1 MKLGIYGAGGL
12 GREMLMLARAIN
24 QCTSRW
30 SEIFFIDDVT
40 DAQEVY
46 GAAVVRFD
54 ARPAECEVAIAIGEP
69 ALRQRLAQKLSG
81 VAPLATLIHPNVD
94 VPSQSEIRPGAILC
108 DGALI
113 SCGVTIGENV
123 LIQPRACVGHD
134 CAIGAYSV
142 VSSLVALAGH
152 CEVGERVFI
161 GMNSCVKEQTR
172 IGDDAIVGMGSAVF
186 SDVADATIVL
196 GNPARA
202 MRQNTQGKV
211 FK

>member
-12 GREMLMLARAIN
+12 GREVLTLARAIN

-30 SEIFFIDDVT
+30 REIFFIDDVT
-40 DAQEVY
+40 DAREVY
-46 GAAVVRFD
+46 GAAVVRFEE
-54 ARPAECEVAIAIGEP
+54 RPADCEVTIAIGEP
-69 ALRQRLAQKLSG
+69 VLRQRLEQKLVG

-94 VPSQSEIRPGAILC
+94 IPTQSEIRPGAIIC
-108 DGALI
+108 DGAFI
-113 SCGVTIGENV
+113 SCGVTVGENV
-123 LIQPRACVGHD
+123 LVLPRACVGHD
-134 CAIGAYSV
+134 CAIGAHSV
-142 VSSLVALAGH
+142 VSGLAALAGH
-152 CEVGERVFI
+152 CTVGERVFI

-202 MRQNTQGKV
+202 MRQNTEGKV

>member
-12 GREMLMLARAIN
+12 GREVLMLARTIN
-24 QCTSRW
+24 ARMSRW

-40 DAQEVY
+40 DAREVY
-46 GAAVVRFD
+46 GAAVVRFE
-54 ARPAECEVAIAIGEP
+54 ALPTACEVVIGIGEP
-69 ALRQRLAQKLSG
+69 ALRQRLAQKLEG
-81 VAPLATLIHPNVD
+81 VAPLATLIHPSVV
-94 VPSQSEIRPGAILC
+94 VPAQSEIRDGAILC

-113 SCGVTIGENV
+113 SCGVTIGENA
-123 LIQPRACVGHD
+123 LIQPRACIGHD
-134 CAIGAYSV
+134 CTIGAYSV
-142 VSSLVALAGH
+142 VSSLAALAGH
-152 CEVGERVFI
+152 CTVGERVFI

-202 MRQNTQGKV
+202 MRQNTEGKV

>member
-12 GREMLMLARAIN
+12 GREVLMLARAIN

>member
-12 GREMLMLARAIN
+12 GREVLMLARAIN

-30 SEIFFIDDVT
+30 REIFFIDDVT

-69 ALRQRLAQKLSG
+69 ALRQRLAQKLAG
-81 VAPLATLIHPNVD
+81 NAPLATLIHPNVD
-94 VPSQSEIRPGAILC
+94 VPSQSEIRAGAILC

-134 CAIGAYSV
+134 CVIGAYSV

-152 CEVGERVFI
+152 CVVGERVFI

>member
-12 GREMLMLARAIN
+12 GREVLMLARAIN

-69 ALRQRLAQKLSG
+69 ALRQRLAQKLAG
-81 VAPLATLIHPNVD
+81 NAPLATLIHPNVD
-94 VPSQSEIRPGAILC
+94 VPSQSEIRAGAILC

-134 CAIGAYSV
+134 CVIGAYSV

-152 CEVGERVFI
+152 CVVGKRVFI

>member
-12 GREMLMLARAIN
+12 GREVLMLARAIN

-202 MRQNTQGKV
+202 MRQNTEGKV

>member
-12 GREMLMLARAIN
+12 GREVLMLARAIN

-30 SEIFFIDDVT
+30 REIFFIDDVT

-94 VPSQSEIRPGAILC
+94 VPSQSEIHPGAILC

>member
-12 GREMLMLARAIN
+12 GREVLMLARAIN

-69 ALRQRLAQKLSG
+69 ALRQRLAQKLAG
-81 VAPLATLIHPNVD
+81 NAPLATLIHPNVD
-94 VPSQSEIRPGAILC
+94 VPSQSEIRAGAILC

-134 CAIGAYSV
+134 CVIGAYSV
-142 VSSLVALAGH
+142 VSSLVALAG
-152 CEVGERVFI
+152 
-161 GMNSCVKEQTR
+161 
-172 IGDDAIVGMGSAVF
+172 
-186 SDVADATIVL
+186 
-196 GNPARA
+196 
-202 MRQNTQGKV
+202 
-211 FK
+211 

>member
-12 GREMLMLARAIN
+12 GREVLMLARAIN

-69 ALRQRLAQKLSG
+69 ALRQRLAQKLSD

-94 VPSQSEIRPGAILC
+94 VPTQSEVCTGAILC
-108 DGALI
+108 DGAFI
-113 SCGVTIGENV
+113 SCGVTIGKNV
-123 LIQPRACVGHD
+123 LILPRACVGHD
-134 CAIGAYSV
+134 CIIGENSV
-142 VSSLVALAGH
+142 VSGMVALAGH
-152 CEVGERVFI
+152 CVVGERVFI

-202 MRQNTQGKV
+202 MRQNTEGKV

>member
-12 GREMLMLARAIN
+12 GREVLMLARTIN

-30 SEIFFIDDVT
+30 REIFFIDDVT

-54 ARPAECEVAIAIGEP
+54 ARPAECEVTIAIGEP

-134 CAIGAYSV
+134 CTIGAYSV

-186 SDVADATIVL
+186 SDVAGATIVL

>member
-12 GREMLMLARAIN
+12 GREVLMLARAIN

-69 ALRQRLAQKLSG
+69 ALRQRLAQKLAG
-81 VAPLATLIHPNVD
+81 NAPLATLIHPNVD
-94 VPSQSEIRPGAILC
+94 VPAQSEIRAGAIIFE
-108 DGALI
+108 GVFI
-113 SCGVTIGENV
+113 SCGVAIGENA
-123 LIQPRACVGHD
+123 LILPRAYISHD
-134 CAIGAYSV
+134 CAIGAHSV
-142 VSSLVALAGH
+142 VAGLVALGGY
-152 CEVGERVFI
+152 VKIGERAFL
-161 GMNSCVKEQTR
+161 GMNSCVKEQIH
-172 IGDDAIVGMGSAVF
+172 IGNDAIVGMGAAVVN
-186 SDVADATIVL
+186 DVADTTIVA
-196 GNPARA
+196 GTPAKM
-202 MRQNTQGKV
+202 MRQNIEGKV